1 MWQNFFSGHKPQWV
15 IGVLGVMSH
24 TDWMDWL
31 RGLTQ
36 ASHIWRHVWQI
47 RTELLDPRN
56 YLTTALILPILNPYR
71 AELGSM

>member
-1 MWQNFFSGHKPQWV
+1 
-15 IGVLGVMSH
+15 MSH

-47 RTELLDPRN
+47 RTELLDPGN